1 MNPDTTLEWILR
13 LSASLDA
20 SVQAGRRVDRDS
32 VYTLV
37 GLIEELDRWLVEGGT
52 APSRWQAQPKAG
64 TAQVPSALV
73 LDAKSEASNDTA
85 STSKTK
91 VPSPRRGLARRRG
104 NRAVMQLALP
114 FALRG

>member
-1 MNPDTTLEWILR
+1 MNPNTTLEWILL

-20 SVQAGRRVDRDS
+20 SVHARRRIDRDS
-32 VYTLV
+32 VYALV

-52 APSRWQAQPKAG
+52 TPSRWQTHPKTG
-64 TAQVPSALV
+64 TAQPPSTLV
-73 LDAKSEASNDTA
+73 LNAKSEASNDTA

-91 VPSPRRGLARRRG
+91 VPSPRRGLVRRRG
-104 NRAVMQLALP
+104 DRTVTQLALP